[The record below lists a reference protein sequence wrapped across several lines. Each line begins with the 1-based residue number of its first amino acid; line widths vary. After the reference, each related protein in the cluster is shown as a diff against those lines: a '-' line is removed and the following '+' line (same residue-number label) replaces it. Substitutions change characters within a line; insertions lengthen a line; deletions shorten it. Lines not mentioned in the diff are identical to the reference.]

1 MVDLFG
7 LAQSDIPVSEESPV
21 ALAVQEP
28 TLMIKSEECNNVAEK
43 EGDLLKCVCVM
54 VQSPQI
60 IVGTNWWFLRKSPF
74 IQIFGQAIMHLV
86 SLSCPPGRARLNRPL
101 LPFPV
106 IVIAPSIVLGVIVAP
121 SIVNIFLDRGL

>member
-28 TLMIKSEECNNVAEK
+28 TLMIKIKKFNKAAER
-43 EGDLLKCVCVM
+43 EGNLLKCVCVM

-86 SLSCPPGRARLNRPL
+86 SLSCPPCRARLH
-101 LPFPV
+101 
-106 IVIAPSIVLGVIVAP
+106 
-121 SIVNIFLDRGL
+121 

>member
-28 TLMIKSEECNNVAEK
+28 TLMIEIKECNKVAEK

-60 IVGTNWWFLRKSPF
+60 IVGTNW
-74 IQIFGQAIMHLV
+74 
-86 SLSCPPGRARLNRPL
+86 
-101 LPFPV
+101 
-106 IVIAPSIVLGVIVAP
+106 
-121 SIVNIFLDRGL
+121 